1 MNNAYSFGSVGK
13 YLTATSPPSNPNE
26 GDMYFNTTTGKNN
39 MYHKGQWFELKFNM
53 PKNFE
58 RKEKIK
64 AILK

>member
-1 MNNAYSFGSVGK
+1 MLMNNAYSFGS
-13 YLTATSPPSNPNE
+13 PPSNPKE
-26 GDMYFNTTTGKNN
+26 GDMYFDSNTGFNN
-39 MYHKGQWFELKFNM
+39 MYHKGQWFELKVSL

>member
-1 MNNAYSFGSVGK
+1 MNNIA
-13 YLTATSPPSNPNE
+13 PSNPKE
-26 GDMYFNTTTGKNN
+26 GDMYFDPNTGKNN
-39 MYHKGQWFELKFNM
+39 MYHKGKWFELELKFNM

>member
-1 MNNAYSFGSVGK
+1 MNSYGSQ
-13 YLTATSPPSNPNE
+13 PSNPKE
-26 GDMYFNTTTGKNN
+26 GDMYFDSNTGKNN

-53 PKNFE
+53 PKNLE

>member
-1 MNNAYSFGSVGK
+1 MNTSYSYG
-13 YLTATSPPSNPNE
+13 SPPSNPKE
-26 GDMYFNTTTGKNN
+26 GDMYFDSNTGRNN

-53 PKNFE
+53 PKKKNFE

>member
-1 MNNAYSFGSVGK
+1 MLMNNAYSFG
-13 YLTATSPPSNPNE
+13 SPPSNPNE

-39 MYHKGQWFELKFNM
+39 MYHKGQWFELKFNI